1 MLTPPLVAAF
11 FSMPHGTELI
21 VILAI
26 ALLIFGR
33 RLPEL
38 ARGAGRSI
46 VEFKKGIKDIET
58 NIDYESNAA
67 PNPRLSDSAA
77 GGARRAANSGVQAG
91 SPAGSQQSSASAQPA
106 PYGAGHGGH
115 EGT

>member
-1 MLTPPLVAAF
+1 MFTPPLVAAF
-11 FSMPHGTELI
+11 FSMPQGTELL

-58 NIDYESNAA
+58 NIDQEAA
-67 PNPRLSDSAA
+67 SPSTPRLSEGST
-77 GGARRAANSGVQAG
+77 AANRRTTQ
-91 SPAGSQQSSASAQPA
+91 PAGHASAQPVQPSQPA
-106 PYGAGHGGH
+106 PYGAGSSGH
-115 EGT
+115 EGS